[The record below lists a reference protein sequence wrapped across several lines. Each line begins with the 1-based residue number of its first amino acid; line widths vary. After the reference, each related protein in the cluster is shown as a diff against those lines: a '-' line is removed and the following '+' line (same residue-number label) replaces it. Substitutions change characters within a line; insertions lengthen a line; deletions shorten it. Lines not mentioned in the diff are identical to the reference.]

1 MTTARNA
8 NPGKATRH
16 EPKRRTSTSRVE
28 RIVVRGMPRNDI
40 DLHLL
45 AQALTMI
52 SEDLNTHPEN
62 PSQPGTMRESVVEKK
77 AA

>member
-1 MTTARNA
+1 
-8 NPGKATRH
+8 
-16 EPKRRTSTSRVE
+16 
-28 RIVVRGMPRNDI
+28 MPRNDI